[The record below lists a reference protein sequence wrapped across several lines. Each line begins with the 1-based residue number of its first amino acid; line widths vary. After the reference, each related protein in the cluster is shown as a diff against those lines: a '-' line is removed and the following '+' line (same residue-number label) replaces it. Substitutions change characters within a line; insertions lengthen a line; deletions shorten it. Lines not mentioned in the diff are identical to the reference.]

1 MSDNWEKSKSD
12 FNDLVKLWDDALKK
26 GIFED
31 SKTAKNNSYDFFG
44 NTHVDNSSSIHY
56 DDSDNWNDI
65 ISRSGELFPDENMV
79 LMEAARKKDKKIP
92 EQPVKGFGNLSG
104 DKPFVGEKSKVKT
117 TMGKEGK
124 AASVKKNVESKLKAR
139 NPIPMSTIGSDTTDK
154 DGKVKVTAGLAV
166 DERFSALE
174 KLKLKLYDLECKMNT
189 KNGLDDKK
197 AKSMEKQFSNL
208 LQKIEK
214 ISSEFGGTNK
224 DSQYHS

>member
-1 MSDNWEKSKSD
+1 MSNDWEKSKSD
-12 FNDLVKLWDDALKK
+12 FNDLVKLWDDALKQ

-31 SKTAKNNSYDFFG
+31 SKTVGKDSADFFG
-44 NTHVDNSSSIHY
+44 NTHVEENPNIGSGDY
-56 DDSDNWNDI
+56 DNWNDI

-104 DKPFVGEKSKVKT
+104 DKPFTGEKSKVKT

-124 AASVKKNVESKLKAR
+124 GASVKKNVEAKLKSP
-139 NPIPMSTIGSDTTDK
+139 NPIVVSSVGSDTTDK
-154 DGKVKVTAGLAV
+154 DGKVRVTAGLAA
-166 DERFSALE
+166 DEKLSSLE

-189 KNGLDDKK
+189 KDGLDDKK
-197 AKSMEKQFSNL
+197 AKSMEKQFSKL

-214 ISSEFGGTNK
+214 ISNEFGGTYKN
-224 DSQYHS
+224 SQYHS